1 MPMKP
6 SLILVH
12 RPGREALTAEA
23 AARRKGSTITESPIG
38 TDIQEIEATESRG
51 ALLDKLVFAGGALA
65 AGGVLAGGLAG
76 AGAAASPALDRRILR
91 YLLRLEELQE
101 SFYREARAR
110 AKLTGELAEFARVA
124 GTDERAHVALLRKAL
139 GRRAGERAQYNFG
152 RATSNARAFQRS
164 ALRLEELVTS
174 AYIGQGA
181 NLSPRVVRTAA
192 RIASV
197 EARHAA
203 WLSAIAGKHPA
214 PRAADHAVSTGRVQ
228 KTLRELG
235 FVRKR

>member
-1 MPMKP
+1 
-6 SLILVH
+6 LILV
-12 RPGREALTAEA
+12 RRTGRETLAAGA
-23 AARRKGSTITESPIG
+23 AARRKGSTIIESPIG
-38 TDIQEIEATESRG
+38 GDSQDVEAAASRG
-51 ALLDKLVFAGGALA
+51 ALLSKLVFAGGALA
-65 AGGVLAGGLAG
+65 AGGVLAGGLPG
-76 AGAAASPALDRRILR
+76 AGSAASPALDRRVLR

-101 SFYREARAR
+101 SFYREARAQ

-124 GTDERAHVALLRKAL
+124 GADERAHVALLRRTL
-139 GRRAGERAQYNFG
+139 GRRAGARAEYNFG
-152 RATSNARAFQRS
+152 RATSNARAFQAS
-164 ALRLEELVTS
+164 ALRLEEVVTS

-203 WLSAIAGKHPA
+203 WLSDIAGKHPA
-214 PRAADHAVSTGRVQ
+214 PRAADHAVSTDRVG

>member
-1 MPMKP
+1 M
-6 SLILVH
+6 
-12 RPGREALTAEA
+12 LTTGA
-23 AARRKGSTITESPIG
+23 AVRRKGSTITESPIG
-38 TDIQEIEATESRG
+38 TDIQKIEAAESRG
-51 ALLDKLVFAGGALA
+51 ALLGRLAFAGGALA

-76 AGAAASPALDRRILR
+76 GGVAASSPALDRRVLR

-101 SFYREARAR
+101 SFYREAAAR
-110 AKLTGELAEFARVA
+110 VKLTGELAEFARVA
-124 GTDERAHVALLRKAL
+124 GSDERAHVALLRKTL
-139 GRRAGERAQYNFG
+139 GRRAGERAQYSFG
-152 RATSNARAFQRS
+152 RATSNARAFQAS

-181 NLSPRVVRTAA
+181 NLSARVVRTAA

-203 WLSAIAGKHPA
+203 WLSDIAGKHPA
-214 PRAADHAVSTGRVQ
+214 PRAADHAVSTSRVQ